1 MRLGREEFLEVVER
15 APLVSID
22 VIVRRGDGRVLLGRR
37 TNEPAKDFW
46 FVPGGRIYK
55 NERLEAAFRRICEAE
70 LGKPFAIGEAK
81 FLGVFEHLYPTNFAG
96 QPGTGTH

>member
-22 VIVRRGDGRVLLGRR
+22 LIVRRGDGLVLLGRR

-55 NERLEAAFRRICEAE
+55 N
-70 LGKPFAIGEAK
+70 
-81 FLGVFEHLYPTNFAG
+81 
-96 QPGTGTH
+96 